1 MSVAALVEPDVPFFD
16 PRPMHAALHED
27 LLADIS
33 RLLESGAFTNGPAV
47 AAFELTL
54 ARYVGTRHCVGVGSG
69 LDALRLGLLAAGIEA
84 GEEVVVPA
92 ATFAATFEAVT
103 QAGGVPVVADVSEA
117 DYGLDP
123 EAAEAALTER
133 TRFLMPVHLYGQM
146 ADVVR
151 LRQLCSRYCVAMIE
165 DACQAHGAMRNRVG
179 AGAAG
184 LAGAFSFYPAKNLGA
199 IGDAG
204 ALTTDDDGIAES
216 VRALREHGQ
225 RQKYHH
231 AQEGYT
237 ARMDTIQAIVL
248 LRKLPHLERWNDERR
263 DLARLYDAALSGVAD
278 LRLPEVAPGSIPV
291 WHLYVVRTRDP
302 AALGAFLRDRGIAS
316 GRHYPEPP
324 HLSAAYTRLGHKPGA
339 FPVAEALS
347 REALSL
353 PLYPGMTEPQV
364 ERVAAAV
371 ASFFDGR

>member
-1 MSVAALVEPDVPFFD
+1 
-16 PRPMHAALHED
+16 
-27 LLADIS
+27 
-33 RLLESGAFTNGPAV
+33 
-47 AAFELTL
+47 
-54 ARYVGTRHCVGVGSG
+54 
-69 LDALRLGLLAAGIEA
+69 
-84 GEEVVVPA
+84 
-92 ATFAATFEAVT
+92 VT

-199 IGDAG
+199 MGDAG

-263 DLARLYDAALSGVAD
+263 ELARLYNAALSGVAD
-278 LRLPEVAPGSIPV
+278 LRLPEVASGSVPV

-302 AALGAFLRDRGIAS
+302 EALATFLRDRGIAS

-324 HLSAAYTRLGHKPGA
+324 HLSAAYARLGHKPGA